1 MRYQKRWSVKMQKFC
16 LWTMLLGNG
25 TDLSGDGCGRRGS
38 TGEGPKNFVID
49 ENNIASK
56 VPISETYSETSND
69 AQMKQ
74 MQ

>member
-1 MRYQKRWSVKMQKFC
+1 
-16 LWTMLLGNG
+16 MLLGNG
-25 TDLSGDGCGRRGS
+25 TDLSGDGGGRRGS
-38 TGEGPKNFVID
+38 TGEGTENFVVA

-69 AQMKQ
+69 VQMKQ